1 MDWSFIYGQSKKIK
15 IMDKYLKWV
24 ATLFLMI
31 GVGANSLAI
40 YPAGP
45 LFTLAGGLTWLIVSI
60 MWKEAALITT
70 NIVLSVEELTSL
82 CGVV

>member
-1 MDWSFIYGQSKKIK
+1 
-15 IMDKYLKWV
+15 MDKYLKWI
-24 ATLFLMI
+24 ATAFLMI

-45 LFTLAGGLTWLIVSI
+45 IFTLAGGLTWLIVSI

-70 NIVLSVEELTSL
+70 NLVLSTITIIGLVYTYIH
-82 CGVV
+82 